1 MDEIIKVE
9 NLSKSYGQKGKGAY
23 CQKVLDNLNLD
34 IYGEDFIAIMGPSGS
49 GKSTLLKII
58 GLIDNNI
65 DSGDVF
71 FLGKNIKK
79 MNFSEVAKF
88 RREKIGY
95 VFQDYALFPNLSV
108 KDNIFFMNPDKNYTN
123 SLIEKLGIEYLLGNF
138 PNTLSGGEKQKV
150 SIVRALAN
158 KPRLLLM
165 DEPFSSIDEKF
176 KNKFYE
182 ELIEIKKSLDIP
194 IIMVTH
200 NRHEAEILSD
210 RLIFIDK
217 GRIVK

>member
-1 MDEIIKVE
+1 MLECNIEKKLNHFILNVDFTVE
-9 NLSKSYGQKGKGAY
+9 NEIL
-23 CQKVLDNLNLD
+23 C
-34 IYGEDFIAIMGPSGS
+34 IMGESGS
-49 GKSTLLKII
+49 GKTSILNSIAGLLTPDKGEIILDDNILFSDKIN
-58 GLIDNNI
+58 LKPQERN
-65 DSGDVF
+65 
-71 FLGKNIKK
+71 
-79 MNFSEVAKF
+79 
-88 RREKIGY
+88 IGY
-95 VFQDYALFPNLSV
+95 VFQDYALFPNMSV
-108 KDNIFFMNPDKNYTN
+108 KDNIFFMNPDINYTKL
-123 SLIEKLGIEYLLGNF
+123 LIEKLGIEYLLENF

-200 NRHEAEILSD
+200 NRVEAEILSD

-217 GRIVK
+217 GEIVK

>member
-1 MDEIIKVE
+1 MLKCNIEKKLNHFILNVDFRVE
-9 NLSKSYGQKGKGAY
+9 NEIL
-23 CQKVLDNLNLD
+23 C
-34 IYGEDFIAIMGPSGS
+34 IMGESGS
-49 GKSTLLKII
+49 GKTSILNSIAGLLTPDKGEIILDDNILFSDKIN
-58 GLIDNNI
+58 LKPQERN
-65 DSGDVF
+65 
-71 FLGKNIKK
+71 
-79 MNFSEVAKF
+79 
-88 RREKIGY
+88 IGY
-95 VFQDYALFPNLSV
+95 VFQDYALFPNMSV

-123 SLIEKLGIEYLLGNF
+123 LLIEKLGIEYLLGNF

-200 NRHEAEILSD
+200 NRVEAEILSD

-217 GRIVK
+217 GKIVK

>member
-1 MDEIIKVE
+1 MLKCNIEKKLNHFILNVDFTVE
-9 NLSKSYGQKGKGAY
+9 NEIL
-23 CQKVLDNLNLD
+23 C
-34 IYGEDFIAIMGPSGS
+34 IMGESGS
-49 GKSTLLKII
+49 GKTSILNSIAGLLTPDKGEIILDDNILFSDKIN
-58 GLIDNNI
+58 LKPQERN
-65 DSGDVF
+65 
-71 FLGKNIKK
+71 
-79 MNFSEVAKF
+79 
-88 RREKIGY
+88 IGY
-95 VFQDYALFPNLSV
+95 VFQDYALFPNMSV
-108 KDNIFFMNPDKNYTN
+108 KDNIFFMNPDKDYAN
-123 SLIEKLGIEYLLGNF
+123 SLIEKLGIEYLLENF

-165 DEPFSSIDEKF
+165 DEPFISIDEKF

-200 NRHEAEILSD
+200 NRVEAEILSD

-217 GRIVK
+217 GKIVK

>member
-1 MDEIIKVE
+1 MLKCNIEKKLNHFVLNAEFIVE
-9 NLSKSYGQKGKGAY
+9 NQIL
-23 CQKVLDNLNLD
+23 C
-34 IYGEDFIAIMGPSGS
+34 IMGESGS
-49 GKSTLLKII
+49 GKTSILNSIAGLLTPDKGEIILDDNILFSDKIN
-58 GLIDNNI
+58 L
-65 DSGDVF
+65 
-71 FLGKNIKK
+71 KPQ
-79 MNFSEVAKF
+79 E
-88 RREKIGY
+88 RKIGY
-95 VFQDYALFPNLSV
+95 VFQDYALFPNMSV
-108 KDNIFFMNPDKNYTN
+108 KDNIFFMNPDINYTKL
-123 SLIEKLGIEYLLGNF
+123 LIEKLGIEYLLGNF

-200 NRHEAEILSD
+200 NRVEAEILSD

-217 GRIVK
+217 GKIVK

>member
-1 MDEIIKVE
+1 MLKCNIEKKLNHFVLNAEFIVE
-9 NLSKSYGQKGKGAY
+9 NQIL
-23 CQKVLDNLNLD
+23 C
-34 IYGEDFIAIMGPSGS
+34 IMGESGS
-49 GKSTLLKII
+49 GKTSILNSIAGLLTPDKGEIILDDNILFSDKIN
-58 GLIDNNI
+58 LKPQERN
-65 DSGDVF
+65 
-71 FLGKNIKK
+71 
-79 MNFSEVAKF
+79 
-88 RREKIGY
+88 IGY
-95 VFQDYALFPNLSV
+95 VFQDYALFPNMSV

-217 GRIVK
+217 GKIVK

>member
-1 MDEIIKVE
+1 MLECNIEKKLNHFILNVDFTVE
-9 NLSKSYGQKGKGAY
+9 NEIL
-23 CQKVLDNLNLD
+23 C
-34 IYGEDFIAIMGPSGS
+34 IMGESGS
-49 GKSTLLKII
+49 GKTSILNSIAGLLTPDKGEIILDDNILFSDKIN
-58 GLIDNNI
+58 L
-65 DSGDVF
+65 
-71 FLGKNIKK
+71 KPQ
-79 MNFSEVAKF
+79 E
-88 RREKIGY
+88 RKIGY
-95 VFQDYALFPNLSV
+95 VFQDYALFPNMSV
-108 KDNIFFMNPDKNYTN
+108 KDNIFFMNPDINYTKL
-123 SLIEKLGIEYLLGNF
+123 LIEKLGIEYLLGNF
-138 PNTLSGGEKQKV
+138 PNTLWGGEKQKV

-200 NRHEAEILSD
+200 NRVEAEILSD

-217 GRIVK
+217 GKIVK

>member
-1 MDEIIKVE
+1 MLECNIEKKLNHFILNVDFTVE
-9 NLSKSYGQKGKGAY
+9 NEIL
-23 CQKVLDNLNLD
+23 C
-34 IYGEDFIAIMGPSGS
+34 IMGESGS
-49 GKSTLLKII
+49 GKTSILNSIAGLLTPDKGEIILDDNILFSDKIN
-58 GLIDNNI
+58 L
-65 DSGDVF
+65 
-71 FLGKNIKK
+71 KPQ
-79 MNFSEVAKF
+79 E
-88 RREKIGY
+88 RKIGY
-95 VFQDYALFPNLSV
+95 VFQDYALFPNMSV
-108 KDNIFFMNPDKNYTN
+108 KDNIFFMNPDINYTKL
-123 SLIEKLGIEYLLGNF
+123 LIEKLGIEYLLGNF

-200 NRHEAEILSD
+200 NRVEAEILSD

-217 GRIVK
+217 GKIVK

>member
-1 MDEIIKVE
+1 MLKCNIEKKLNHFILNVDFTVE
-9 NLSKSYGQKGKGAY
+9 NEIL
-23 CQKVLDNLNLD
+23 C
-34 IYGEDFIAIMGPSGS
+34 IMGESGS
-49 GKSTLLKII
+49 GKTSILNSIAGLLTPDKGEIILDDNILFSDKIN
-58 GLIDNNI
+58 L
-65 DSGDVF
+65 
-71 FLGKNIKK
+71 KPQ
-79 MNFSEVAKF
+79 E
-88 RREKIGY
+88 RKIGY
-95 VFQDYALFPNLSV
+95 VFQDYALFPNMSV
-108 KDNIFFMNPDKNYTN
+108 KDNIFFMNPDINYTKL
-123 SLIEKLGIEYLLGNF
+123 LIEKLGIEYLLGNF

-200 NRHEAEILSD
+200 NRVEAEILSD

-217 GRIVK
+217 GKIVK

>member
-1 MDEIIKVE
+1 MLKCNIEKKLNHFVLNAEFIVE
-9 NLSKSYGQKGKGAY
+9 NQIL
-23 CQKVLDNLNLD
+23 CVM
-34 IYGEDFIAIMGPSGS
+34 GESGS
-49 GKSTLLKII
+49 GKTSILNSIAGLLTPDKGEIILDDNILFSDKIN
-58 GLIDNNI
+58 LKPQERN
-65 DSGDVF
+65 
-71 FLGKNIKK
+71 
-79 MNFSEVAKF
+79 
-88 RREKIGY
+88 IGY
-95 VFQDYALFPNLSV
+95 VFQDYALFPNMSV

-123 SLIEKLGIEYLLGNF
+123 SLIEKLGIEYILGNF

-182 ELIEIKKSLDIP
+182 ELIEIKKSLGIP

-217 GRIVK
+217 GKILK

>member
-1 MDEIIKVE
+1 MLECNIEKKLNHFILNVDFTVE
-9 NLSKSYGQKGKGAY
+9 NEIL
-23 CQKVLDNLNLD
+23 C
-34 IYGEDFIAIMGPSGS
+34 IMGESGS
-49 GKSTLLKII
+49 GKTSILNSIAGLLTPDKGEIILDDNILFSDKIN
-58 GLIDNNI
+58 L
-65 DSGDVF
+65 
-71 FLGKNIKK
+71 KPQ
-79 MNFSEVAKF
+79 E
-88 RREKIGY
+88 RKIGY
-95 VFQDYALFPNLSV
+95 VFQDYALFPNMSV
-108 KDNIFFMNPDKNYTN
+108 KDNIFFMNPDINYTKL
-123 SLIEKLGIEYLLGNF
+123 LIEKLGIEYLLGNF

-165 DEPFSSIDEKF
+165 DEPFSSIAEKF

-200 NRHEAEILSD
+200 NRVEAEILSD

-217 GRIVK
+217 GKIVK

>member
-1 MDEIIKVE
+1 MLKCNIEKKLNHFVLNAEFIVE
-9 NLSKSYGQKGKGAY
+9 NQIL
-23 CQKVLDNLNLD
+23 C
-34 IYGEDFIAIMGPSGS
+34 IMGESGS
-49 GKSTLLKII
+49 GKTSILNSIAGLLTPDKGEIILDDNILFSDKIN
-58 GLIDNNI
+58 LKSQERN
-65 DSGDVF
+65 
-71 FLGKNIKK
+71 
-79 MNFSEVAKF
+79 
-88 RREKIGY
+88 IGY
-95 VFQDYALFPNLSV
+95 VFQDYALFPNMSV

-182 ELIEIKKSLDIP
+182 DLIEIKKSLDIP

-217 GRIVK
+217 GKIVK

>member
-1 MDEIIKVE
+1 MLKCNIEKKLNHFVLNSEFIVE
-9 NLSKSYGQKGKGAY
+9 NQIL
-23 CQKVLDNLNLD
+23 C
-34 IYGEDFIAIMGPSGS
+34 IMGESGS
-49 GKSTLLKII
+49 GKTSILNSIAGLLTPDKGEIILDDNILFSDKIN
-58 GLIDNNI
+58 LKPQERN
-65 DSGDVF
+65 
-71 FLGKNIKK
+71 
-79 MNFSEVAKF
+79 
-88 RREKIGY
+88 IGY
-95 VFQDYALFPNLSV
+95 VFQDYALFPNMSV
-108 KDNIFFMNPDKNYTN
+108 KDNIFFMNPDKDYAN
-123 SLIEKLGIEYLLGNF
+123 SLIEKLGIEYLLENF

>member
-1 MDEIIKVE
+1 MLKCNIEKKLNHFVLNAEFIVE
-9 NLSKSYGQKGKGAY
+9 NQIL
-23 CQKVLDNLNLD
+23 C
-34 IYGEDFIAIMGPSGS
+34 IMGESGS
-49 GKSTLLKII
+49 GKTSILNSIAGLLTPDKGEIILDDNILFSDKIN
-58 GLIDNNI
+58 LKPQERN
-65 DSGDVF
+65 
-71 FLGKNIKK
+71 
-79 MNFSEVAKF
+79 
-88 RREKIGY
+88 IGY
-95 VFQDYALFPNLSV
+95 VFQDYALFPNMSV

-158 KPRLLLM
+158 KPSLLLM

-217 GRIVK
+217 GKIVK

>member
-1 MDEIIKVE
+1 MLKCNIEKKLNHFVLNAEFIVE
-9 NLSKSYGQKGKGAY
+9 NQIL
-23 CQKVLDNLNLD
+23 C
-34 IYGEDFIAIMGPSGS
+34 IMGESGS
-49 GKSTLLKII
+49 GKTSILNSIAGLLTPDKGEIILDDNILFSDKIN
-58 GLIDNNI
+58 LKPQERN
-65 DSGDVF
+65 
-71 FLGKNIKK
+71 
-79 MNFSEVAKF
+79 
-88 RREKIGY
+88 IGY
-95 VFQDYALFPNLSV
+95 VFQDYALFPNMSV

-138 PNTLSGGEKQKV
+138 SNTLSGGEKQKV

-217 GRIVK
+217 GKIVK

>member
-1 MDEIIKVE
+1 MLKCNIEKKLNHFVLNAEFIVE
-9 NLSKSYGQKGKGAY
+9 NQIL
-23 CQKVLDNLNLD
+23 C
-34 IYGEDFIAIMGPSGS
+34 IMGESGS
-49 GKSTLLKII
+49 GKTSILNSIAGLLTPDKGEIILDDNILFSDKIN
-58 GLIDNNI
+58 LKPQERN
-65 DSGDVF
+65 
-71 FLGKNIKK
+71 
-79 MNFSEVAKF
+79 
-88 RREKIGY
+88 IGY
-95 VFQDYALFPNLSV
+95 VFQDYALFPNMSV
-108 KDNIFFMNPDKNYTN
+108 KNNIFFMNPDKNYTN

-217 GRIVK
+217 GKIVK

>member
-1 MDEIIKVE
+1 MLKCNIEKKLNHFVLNVDFTLENEI
-9 NLSKSYGQKGKGAY
+9 L
-23 CQKVLDNLNLD
+23 C
-34 IYGEDFIAIMGPSGS
+34 IMGESGS
-49 GKSTLLKII
+49 GKTSILNSIAGLLTPDTGDIILDDNILFSDKIN
-58 GLIDNNI
+58 LKPQQRN
-65 DSGDVF
+65 
-71 FLGKNIKK
+71 
-79 MNFSEVAKF
+79 
-88 RREKIGY
+88 IGY
-95 VFQDYALFPNLSV
+95 VFQDYALFPNMSV
-108 KDNIFFMNPDKNYTN
+108 KDNIFFMNPDKDYAN
-123 SLIEKLGIEYLLGNF
+123 SLIEKLGIEYLLENF

-182 ELIEIKKSLDIP
+182 ELIEIKKSLDVP

-200 NRHEAEILSD
+200 NRHEAEILAD

-217 GRIVK
+217 GRIIK

>member
-1 MDEIIKVE
+1 MLKCNIEKKLNHFVLNVEFIVE
-9 NLSKSYGQKGKGAY
+9 NQIL
-23 CQKVLDNLNLD
+23 C
-34 IYGEDFIAIMGPSGS
+34 IMGESGS
-49 GKSTLLKII
+49 GKTSILNSIAGLLTADKGEIILDDNILFSDKIN
-58 GLIDNNI
+58 LKPQERN
-65 DSGDVF
+65 
-71 FLGKNIKK
+71 
-79 MNFSEVAKF
+79 
-88 RREKIGY
+88 IGY
-95 VFQDYALFPNLSV
+95 VFQDYALFPNMSV

-194 IIMVTH
+194 IFMVTH

-217 GRIVK
+217 GKIVK

>member
-1 MDEIIKVE
+1 MLKCNIEKKLNHFILNVDFTVE
-9 NLSKSYGQKGKGAY
+9 NEIL
-23 CQKVLDNLNLD
+23 C
-34 IYGEDFIAIMGPSGS
+34 IMGESGS
-49 GKSTLLKII
+49 GKTSILNSIAGLLTPDKGEIILDDNILFSDKIN
-58 GLIDNNI
+58 LKPQERN
-65 DSGDVF
+65 
-71 FLGKNIKK
+71 
-79 MNFSEVAKF
+79 
-88 RREKIGY
+88 IGY
-95 VFQDYALFPNLSV
+95 VFQDYALFPNMSV

-123 SLIEKLGIEYLLGNF
+123 LLIEKLGIEYLLGNF

-200 NRHEAEILSD
+200 NRVEAEILSD

-217 GRIVK
+217 GKIVK

>member
-1 MDEIIKVE
+1 MLKCNIEKKLNHFILNVDFTVE
-9 NLSKSYGQKGKGAY
+9 NEIL
-23 CQKVLDNLNLD
+23 C
-34 IYGEDFIAIMGPSGS
+34 IMGESGS
-49 GKSTLLKII
+49 GKTSILNSIAGLLTPDKGEIILDDNILFSDKIN
-58 GLIDNNI
+58 LKPQERN
-65 DSGDVF
+65 
-71 FLGKNIKK
+71 
-79 MNFSEVAKF
+79 
-88 RREKIGY
+88 IGY
-95 VFQDYALFPNLSV
+95 VFQDYALFPNMSV

-123 SLIEKLGIEYLLGNF
+123 LLIEKLGIEYLLGNF

-200 NRHEAEILSD
+200 NRVEAEILSD
-210 RLIFIDK
+210 RLIFIDM
-217 GRIVK
+217 GNIVK

>member
-1 MDEIIKVE
+1 MLECNIEKKLNHFILNVDFTVE
-9 NLSKSYGQKGKGAY
+9 NEIL
-23 CQKVLDNLNLD
+23 C
-34 IYGEDFIAIMGPSGS
+34 IMGESGS
-49 GKSTLLKII
+49 GKTSILNSIAGLLTPDKGEIILDDNILFSDKIN
-58 GLIDNNI
+58 L
-65 DSGDVF
+65 
-71 FLGKNIKK
+71 KPQ
-79 MNFSEVAKF
+79 E
-88 RREKIGY
+88 RKIGY
-95 VFQDYALFPNLSV
+95 VFQDYALFPNMSV
-108 KDNIFFMNPDKNYTN
+108 KDNIFFMNSDINYTKL
-123 SLIEKLGIEYLLGNF
+123 LIEKLGIEYLLGNF

-200 NRHEAEILSD
+200 NRVEAEILSD

-217 GRIVK
+217 GKIVK

>member
-1 MDEIIKVE
+1 MLKCNIEKKLNHFVLNAEFIVE
-9 NLSKSYGQKGKGAY
+9 NQIL
-23 CQKVLDNLNLD
+23 C
-34 IYGEDFIAIMGPSGS
+34 IMGESGS
-49 GKSTLLKII
+49 GKTSILNSIAGLLIPDKGEIILDDNILFSDKIN
-58 GLIDNNI
+58 LKPQERN
-65 DSGDVF
+65 
-71 FLGKNIKK
+71 
-79 MNFSEVAKF
+79 
-88 RREKIGY
+88 IGY

>member
-1 MDEIIKVE
+1 MLKCNIEKKLNHFVLNAEFIVE
-9 NLSKSYGQKGKGAY
+9 NQIL
-23 CQKVLDNLNLD
+23 C
-34 IYGEDFIAIMGPSGS
+34 IMGESGS
-49 GKSTLLKII
+49 GKTSILNSIAGLLTPDKGEIILDDNILFSDKIN
-58 GLIDNNI
+58 LKPQERN
-65 DSGDVF
+65 
-71 FLGKNIKK
+71 
-79 MNFSEVAKF
+79 
-88 RREKIGY
+88 IGY
-95 VFQDYALFPNLSV
+95 VFQDYALFPNMSV

>member
-1 MDEIIKVE
+1 MLKCNIEKKLNHFVLNVDFTVE
-9 NLSKSYGQKGKGAY
+9 NEIL
-23 CQKVLDNLNLD
+23 C
-34 IYGEDFIAIMGPSGS
+34 IMGESGS
-49 GKSTLLKII
+49 GKTSILNSIAGLLTPDKGDIILYDNILFSDKIN
-58 GLIDNNI
+58 LKPQQRN
-65 DSGDVF
+65 
-71 FLGKNIKK
+71 
-79 MNFSEVAKF
+79 
-88 RREKIGY
+88 IGY
-95 VFQDYALFPNLSV
+95 VFQDYALFPNMSV
-108 KDNIFFMNPDKNYTN
+108 KDNIFFMNPDKDYAN
-123 SLIEKLGIEYLLGNF
+123 SLIEKLGIEYLLENF

-182 ELIEIKKSLDIP
+182 ELIEIKKSLDVP

-200 NRHEAEILSD
+200 NRHEAEILAD

-217 GRIVK
+217 GRIIK

>member
-1 MDEIIKVE
+1 MLKCNIEKKLNHFVLNAEFIVE
-9 NLSKSYGQKGKGAY
+9 NQIL
-23 CQKVLDNLNLD
+23 C
-34 IYGEDFIAIMGPSGS
+34 IMGESGS
-49 GKSTLLKII
+49 GKTSILNSISGLLTPDKGEIILDDNILFSDKIN
-58 GLIDNNI
+58 LKPQERN
-65 DSGDVF
+65 
-71 FLGKNIKK
+71 
-79 MNFSEVAKF
+79 
-88 RREKIGY
+88 IGY
-95 VFQDYALFPNLSV
+95 VFQDYALFPNMSV
-108 KDNIFFMNPDKNYTN
+108 KDNIFFMNPYKNYTN

-217 GRIVK
+217 GKIVK

>member
-1 MDEIIKVE
+1 MLKCNIEKKLNHFVLNAEFIVE
-9 NLSKSYGQKGKGAY
+9 NQIL
-23 CQKVLDNLNLD
+23 CVM
-34 IYGEDFIAIMGPSGS
+34 GESGS
-49 GKSTLLKII
+49 GKTSILNSIAGLLTPDKGEIILDDNILFSDKIN
-58 GLIDNNI
+58 LKPQERN
-65 DSGDVF
+65 
-71 FLGKNIKK
+71 
-79 MNFSEVAKF
+79 
-88 RREKIGY
+88 IGY
-95 VFQDYALFPNLSV
+95 VFQDYALFPNMSV

-123 SLIEKLGIEYLLGNF
+123 SLIEKLGIEYILGNF

-182 ELIEIKKSLDIP
+182 ELIEIKKSLGIP

-217 GRIVK
+217 GKIIK

>member
-1 MDEIIKVE
+1 MLKCNIEKKLNHFVLSAEFIVE
-9 NLSKSYGQKGKGAY
+9 NQIL
-23 CQKVLDNLNLD
+23 C
-34 IYGEDFIAIMGPSGS
+34 IMGESGS
-49 GKSTLLKII
+49 GKTSILNSIAGLLTPDKGEIILDDNILFSDKIN
-58 GLIDNNI
+58 LKPQERN
-65 DSGDVF
+65 
-71 FLGKNIKK
+71 
-79 MNFSEVAKF
+79 
-88 RREKIGY
+88 IGY
-95 VFQDYALFPNLSV
+95 VFQDYALFPNMSV

-217 GRIVK
+217 GKIVK

>member
-1 MDEIIKVE
+1 MLKCNIEKKLNHFVLNAEFIVE
-9 NLSKSYGQKGKGAY
+9 NQIF
-23 CQKVLDNLNLD
+23 C
-34 IYGEDFIAIMGPSGS
+34 IMGESGS
-49 GKSTLLKII
+49 GKTSILNSIAGLLTPDKGEII
-58 GLIDNNI
+58 LDDNI
-65 DSGDVF
+65 
-71 FLGKNIKK
+71 L
-79 MNFSEVAKF
+79 FSDTINLKPQE
-88 RREKIGY
+88 RNIGY
-95 VFQDYALFPNLSV
+95 VFQDYALFPNMSV

-182 ELIEIKKSLDIP
+182 ELIEIKKSLGIP

-217 GRIVK
+217 GKIVK

>member
-1 MDEIIKVE
+1 MLKCNIEKKLNHFVLNAEFIVE
-9 NLSKSYGQKGKGAY
+9 NQIL
-23 CQKVLDNLNLD
+23 C
-34 IYGEDFIAIMGPSGS
+34 IMGESGS
-49 GKSTLLKII
+49 GKTSILNSIAGLLTPDKGEIILDDNILFSDKIN
-58 GLIDNNI
+58 LKPQERN
-65 DSGDVF
+65 
-71 FLGKNIKK
+71 
-79 MNFSEVAKF
+79 
-88 RREKIGY
+88 IGY
-95 VFQDYALFPNLSV
+95 VFQDYALFPNMSV
-108 KDNIFFMNPDKNYTN
+108 KDNIFFMNPDNNYTN
-123 SLIEKLGIEYLLGNF
+123 SLIDKLGIEYLLGNF

-217 GRIVK
+217 GKIVK